1 MFTYQ
6 NHRVHI
12 AGISFTIPDGCVL
25 NWMHTEVEING
36 FSAFSSDRKVKF
48 SVLPE
53 LYTKY
58 AENPSAKERC
68 QELMNMFTDGT
79 YAFHT
84 DITPIHKYGMD
95 GFSLQYSGETV
106 HYYDEIFDLPEMID
120 GIYQLQISVSA
131 SDGITMDEALALPIV
146 REFFE
151 SIQVDE

>member
-1 MFTYQ
+1 
-6 NHRVHI
+6 
-12 AGISFTIPDGCVL
+12 
-25 NWMHTEVEING
+25 
-36 FSAFSSDRKVKF
+36 
-48 SVLPE
+48 
-53 LYTKY
+53 
-58 AENPSAKERC
+58 
-68 QELMNMFTDGT
+68 MFTDGT

-120 GIYQLQISVSA
+120 GVYQLQISVSA